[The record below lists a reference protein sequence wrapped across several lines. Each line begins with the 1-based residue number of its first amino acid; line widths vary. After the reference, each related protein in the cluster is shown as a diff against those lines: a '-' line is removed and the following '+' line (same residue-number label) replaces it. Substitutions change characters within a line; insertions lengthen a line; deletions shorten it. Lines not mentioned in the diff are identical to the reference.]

1 MTQTREHG
9 VLGSRIFAA
18 CSVAL
23 VVAGTTAAAQDQPP
37 VLTQID
43 SGKYVRARLDP
54 DRTLSGHFVPVG
66 DGRLGIRH
74 DAGVTDTLRLAE
86 VRELAVRGRH
96 TKAGAILGGIAGVGF
111 GTFVAIMVSAL
122 CETDDCRGGRPF
134 AIAIPV
140 FGAGGALVGAAV
152 GTAFPKW
159 KRVYP

>member
-1 MTQTREHG
+1 M
-9 VLGSRIFAA
+9 LGFRIVIAFSVSMAA
-18 CSVAL
+18 
-23 VVAGTTAAAQDQPP
+23 AGTTAAAQGQDP

-43 SGKYVRARLDP
+43 PGKYVRARLDP
-54 DRTLSGHFVPVG
+54 DRTISGHFVPVG

-86 VRELAVRGRH
+86 LRELAVRGRH

-111 GTFVAIMVSAL
+111 GTFVAIMVTAL

>member
-1 MTQTREHG
+1 M
-9 VLGSRIFAA
+9 LGFRIVVAF
-18 CSVAL
+18 SVAL
-23 VVAGTTAAAQDQPP
+23 AAPGTTAAAQGREP

-43 SGKYVRARLDP
+43 PGKYIRARLDP
-54 DRTLSGHFVPVG
+54 DRTISGHFVPVG

-86 VRELAVRGRH
+86 LRELAVRGRH

-111 GTFVAIMVSAL
+111 GTFVAIMVTAL

-152 GTAFPKW
+152 GTAFPRW

>member
-1 MTQTREHG
+1 
-9 VLGSRIFAA
+9 VLPSRILGAL
-18 CSVAL
+18 SL
-23 VVAGTTAAAQDQPP
+23 VVLVSSTAAAQSQPT
-37 VLTQID
+37 VLERID

-54 DRTLSGHFVPVG
+54 DRTISGHFVPVG

-74 DAGVTDTLRLAE
+74 DAGATDTLRLSE
-86 VRELAVRGRH
+86 LRELAVRGRH

-111 GTFVAIMVSAL
+111 GTFVAIMVTAL

-152 GTAFPKW
+152 GTAFPRW

>member
-1 MTQTREHG
+1 M
-9 VLGSRIFAA
+9 LGFRIVVAF
-18 CSVAL
+18 SVAL
-23 VVAGTTAAAQDQPP
+23 AAPGTTAAAQGQQP

-43 SGKYVRARLDP
+43 PGKYIRARLDP
-54 DRTLSGHFVPVG
+54 DRTISGHFVPVG

-86 VRELAVRGRH
+86 LRELAVRGRH

-111 GTFVAIMVSAL
+111 GTFVAIMVTAL

-152 GTAFPKW
+152 GTAFPRW

>member
-1 MTQTREHG
+1 M
-9 VLGSRIFAA
+9 FAA
-18 CSVAL
+18 CLAAPMLTVSS
-23 VVAGTTAAAQDQPP
+23 AAAQSQAP
-37 VLTQID
+37 VLTRIEA
-43 SGKYVRARLDP
+43 GKYVRARLDP
-54 DRTLSGHFVPVG
+54 DRTITGHFVPVG

-74 DAGVTDTLRLAE
+74 DAGATDTLRLAE
-86 VRELAVRGRH
+86 LRELAVRGRH
-96 TKAGAILGGIAGVGF
+96 TKAGAILGGIAGVGI
-111 GTFVAIMVSAL
+111 GTFVAIMVTAL

>member
-1 MTQTREHG
+1 M
-9 VLGSRIFAA
+9 LGFRIVVAF
-18 CSVAL
+18 SVAL
-23 VVAGTTAAAQDQPP
+23 AAPGTTAAAQGREP

-43 SGKYVRARLDP
+43 PGKYIRARLDP
-54 DRTLSGHFVPVG
+54 DRTISGHFVPVG

-86 VRELAVRGRH
+86 LRELAVRGRH
-96 TKAGAILGGIAGVGF
+96 TRAGAILGGIAGVGF
-111 GTFVAIMVSAL
+111 GTFVAIMVTAL

-152 GTAFPKW
+152 GTAFPRW

>member
-1 MTQTREHG
+1 M
-9 VLGSRIFAA
+9 LGSRIVVA

-23 VVAGTTAAAQDQPP
+23 AAGGTTAAAQDQPP
-37 VLTQID
+37 FLTQID
-43 SGKYVRARLDP
+43 PGKYVRARLDP
-54 DRTLSGHFVPVG
+54 DRTVSGHFVPVG
-66 DGRLGIRH
+66 DGRLGIRL
-74 DAGVTDTLRLAE
+74 DAGVTDTLRLADL
-86 VRELAVRGRH
+86 RELSVRGRH

-111 GTFVAIMVSAL
+111 GTFVALMVTAL

>member
-1 MTQTREHG
+1 M
-9 VLGSRIFAA
+9 LGSRIFVAF
-18 CSVAL
+18 SVAL
-23 VVAGTTAAAQDQPP
+23 AVGGTTTTAQGQPP
-37 VLTQID
+37 VLSQIE

-54 DRTLSGHFVPVG
+54 DRTVSGHFVPVG
-66 DGRLGIRH
+66 DGRLGIRR

-86 VRELAVRGRH
+86 LRELAVRGRH

-111 GTFVAIMVSAL
+111 GTFVAIMVTAL

>member
-1 MTQTREHG
+1 M
-9 VLGSRIFAA
+9 LPSRILGAL
-18 CSVAL
+18 SL
-23 VVAGTTAAAQDQPP
+23 VVLVSSTAAAQSQPT
-37 VLTQID
+37 VLERID

-54 DRTLSGHFVPVG
+54 DRTISGHFVPVG

-74 DAGVTDTLRLAE
+74 DAGATDTLRLSE
-86 VRELAVRGRH
+86 LRELAVRGRH

-111 GTFVAIMVSAL
+111 GTFVAIMVTAL

-152 GTAFPKW
+152 GTAFPRW

>member
-1 MTQTREHG
+1 MSG
-9 VLGSRIFAA
+9 ARILAA
-18 CSVAL
+18 FSVAL
-23 VVAGTTAAAQDQPP
+23 AVGGATAAAQGQPA
-37 VLTQID
+37 VLSQID
-43 SGKYVRARLDP
+43 PGKYVRARLDP

>member
-1 MTQTREHG
+1 MSG
-9 VLGSRIFAA
+9 ARILAA
-18 CSVAL
+18 FSVAL
-23 VVAGTTAAAQDQPP
+23 AVGGATAAAQGQPAA
-37 VLTQID
+37 LSQID
-43 SGKYVRARLDP
+43 PGKYVRARLDP
-54 DRTLSGHFVPVG
+54 DRTISGHFVPVG

-111 GTFVAIMVSAL
+111 GTFVAIMVTAL

-159 KRVYP
+159 RRVYP

>member
-1 MTQTREHG
+1 MEHG
-9 VLGSRIFAA
+9 VLRFRILGAVSLVLLVSAA
-18 CSVAL
+18 
-23 VVAGTTAAAQDQPP
+23 AAAQSQP
-37 VLTQID
+37 VLERID

-54 DRTLSGHFVPVG
+54 DRTISGHFVPVG

-86 VRELAVRGRH
+86 LRELAVRGRH
-96 TKAGAILGGIAGVGF
+96 TKAGAILGGIAGAGF
-111 GTFVAIMVSAL
+111 GTFVAIMVTAL

>member
-1 MTQTREHG
+1 MS
-9 VLGSRIFAA
+9 GSRILAA

-23 VVAGTTAAAQDQPP
+23 AVAATTAAGQSQPP

-43 SGKYVRARLDP
+43 AGKYVRARLDP
-54 DRTLSGHFVPVG
+54 DRTISGHFVPVG

-86 VRELAVRGRH
+86 LRELSVRGRH

-111 GTFVAIMVSAL
+111 GTFVGLMVTAL
-122 CETDDCRGGRPF
+122 CETDDCRGGRAF

>member
-1 MTQTREHG
+1 MRYDPFPLRSCGLSRILLAGLLLLPVGSASGQANP
-9 VLGSRIFAA
+9 VLG
-18 CSVAL
+18 
-23 VVAGTTAAAQDQPP
+23 
-37 VLTQID
+37 QID
-43 SGKYVRARLDP
+43 PGKYVRARLDP
-54 DRTLSGHFVPVG
+54 DRTISGHFVPVG

-74 DAGVTDTLRLAE
+74 DAGATDTLRLAE
-86 VRELAVRGRH
+86 LRELAVRGRH

-111 GTFVAIMVSAL
+111 GTFVAIMVTAL

>member
-1 MTQTREHG
+1 M
-9 VLGSRIFAA
+9 LGSRIVAA
-18 CSVAL
+18 FSVAL
-23 VVAGTTAAAQDQPP
+23 AVAGTAAAAQSQPP
-37 VLTQID
+37 VLTQVD
-43 SGKYVRARLDP
+43 PGKYVRARLDP
-54 DRTLSGHFVPVG
+54 DRTISGHFVPVG

-86 VRELAVRGRH
+86 LRELSVRGRH

-111 GTFVAIMVSAL
+111 GTFVAIMVTAL

-140 FGAGGALVGAAV
+140 FGAGGALLGAAV

>member
-1 MTQTREHG
+1 MSG
-9 VLGSRIFAA
+9 FRILAA
-18 CSVAL
+18 VSVAL
-23 VVAGTTAAAQDQPP
+23 SAAATTAAGQSQTP

-43 SGKYVRARLDP
+43 AGKYVRARLDP
-54 DRTLSGHFVPVG
+54 DRTISGHFVPVG
-66 DGRLGIRH
+66 DGRLGIRQ

-86 VRELAVRGRH
+86 LRELAVRGRH

-111 GTFVAIMVSAL
+111 GTFVAIMVTAL